1 MIPARSTGLLRRL
14 LNWSTFQTRP
24 VPFCATIRVG
34 HAEFRL
40 ERRLNR
46 FHIGAAAEMPLK
58 PRLAAGFSEK
68 AAPQPR
74 NWAERLHSKQQKE
87 YTASKKPDYQSAFQK
102 WNELAPSSAWI
113 ISPRGA
119 NPITL
124 EVVANCFLADT
135 LKASH
140 QVIGYGSRLMAG
152 AIRENIAPRYMPEQI
167 VTHAGE
173 IPTILFSIP
182 LPKA

>member
-24 VPFCATIRVG
+24 VRFCATIRVG

-40 ERRLNR
+40 ERRINR
-46 FHIGAAAEMPLK
+46 FHMGAAAEMPLK

-87 YTASKKPDYQSAFQK
+87 YAAKAHICRRLDK
-102 WNELAPSSAWI
+102 WNSFYNDGGWI
-113 ISPRGA
+113 ISPKGA
-119 NPITL
+119 NPITF
-124 EVVANCFLADT
+124 EVIADSLLAATLQANGHQLAG
-135 LKASH
+135 A
-140 QVIGYGSRLMAG
+140 GSRIISNAV
-152 AIRENIAPRYMPEQI
+152 RENVASRYAPVRI
-167 VTHAGE
+167 ISHAGE
-173 IPTILFSIP
+173 VPTILFSIP